1 LYKHTAGNIKKR
13 ERLLSKFFSFP
24 HILLAFPTLNFN
36 TSLSSAC
43 ITTIQSLSA
52 QEINVVLSENDTDKN
67 RSYFTWLGSEM
78 VSFFVKMTFISVEKG
93 YY

>member
-1 LYKHTAGNIKKR
+1 
-13 ERLLSKFFSFP
+13 
-24 HILLAFPTLNFN
+24 LAFPTLNFN
-36 TSLSSAC
+36 TSPSSAC

-78 VSFFVKMTFISVEKG
+78 VSFFVKNDIYFCGKG
-93 YY
+93 ILLTGKMKKKTHGS